1 MIDKYVE
8 LFSGITMTR
17 IEPLPLIV
25 SLLFAS
31 GLMGWVVW
39 SQRPVEPAPVIE
51 AAPPPVAET
60 APAPAVPPVDEA
72 RAAELRQ
79 AAEEAPEDVQPR
91 VDLGN
96 LYFYAQRFEEAV
108 PWYEAVLALEPDQVD
123 VSTDLALAYYYLED
137 TDRALAQFD
146 RSLEIDPAHP
156 KTFLSLGMVR
166 AFGNRDLDGAMAAWE
181 EVVRVAPGSS
191 EALAATEAL
200 ESLRAV
206 H

>member
-1 MIDKYVE
+1 
-8 LFSGITMTR
+8 MTR

-39 SQRPVEPAPVIE
+39 SQRPVEPEIVAEV
-51 AAPPPVAET
+51 AAPPAAEVP
-60 APAPAVPPVDEA
+60 APPAVPPVDETRA
-72 RAAELRQ
+72 ADLHQAAEL
-79 AAEEAPEDVQPR
+79 APADVQVR
-91 VDLGN
+91 IDLGN

-108 PWYEAVLALEPDQVD
+108 PWYEAVLALEPEAVD

-156 KTFLSLGMVR
+156 KTFLSIGMVR

>member
-1 MIDKYVE
+1 
-8 LFSGITMTR
+8 MTR

-25 SLLFAS
+25 SLLFAF

-39 SQRPVEPAPVIE
+39 SQRPVEPEIVAAV
-51 AAPPPVAET
+51 AAPPAAEI
-60 APAPAVPPVDEA
+60 PPPSAVPPVDET
-72 RAAELRQ
+72 RAADLRQ
-79 AAEEAPEDVQPR
+79 AAEQAPADVQVR
-91 VDLGN
+91 IDLGN

-108 PWYEAVLALEPDQVD
+108 PWYEAVLALEPEAVD

-137 TDRALAQFD
+137 TVRALAQFD

-156 KTFLSLGMVR
+156 KTFLSIGMVR

>member
-1 MIDKYVE
+1 
-8 LFSGITMTR
+8 MTR

-39 SQRPVEPAPVIE
+39 SQRPVEPEIVAEV
-51 AAPPPVAET
+51 AAPPAAET
-60 APAPAVPPVDEA
+60 PSPPAVPPVDET
-72 RAAELRQ
+72 RAADLRQ
-79 AAEEAPEDVQPR
+79 AAEQAPADVQVR
-91 VDLGN
+91 IDLGN

-108 PWYEAVLALEPDQVD
+108 PWYEAVLALEPEAVD

-137 TDRALAQFD
+137 TVRALAQFD

-156 KTFLSLGMVR
+156 KTFLSIGMVR

-181 EVVRVAPGSS
+181 EVVRVAPGTS

>member
-1 MIDKYVE
+1 
-8 LFSGITMTR
+8 MTR

-25 SLLFAS
+25 SLLFAF

-39 SQRPVEPAPVIE
+39 SQRPVEPEIVAAV
-51 AAPPPVAET
+51 AAPPAAEI
-60 APAPAVPPVDEA
+60 PSPSAVPPVDET
-72 RAAELRQ
+72 RAADLRQ
-79 AAEEAPEDVQPR
+79 AAEQAPADVQVR
-91 VDLGN
+91 IDLGN

-108 PWYEAVLALEPDQVD
+108 PWYEAVLALEPEAVD

-137 TDRALAQFD
+137 TVRALAQFD

-156 KTFLSLGMVR
+156 KTFLSIGMVR

-181 EVVRVAPGSS
+181 VVVRVAPGTS

>member
-1 MIDKYVE
+1 MIDESAESY
-8 LFSGITMTR
+8 SGTAMTR
-17 IEPLPLIV
+17 IEPLPLVV
-25 SLLFAS
+25 SLGVAC

-39 SQRPVEPAPVIE
+39 SQRPVEPVT
-51 AAPPPVAET
+51 VANASSSVESG
-60 APAPAVPPVDEA
+60 PAVPAVPPVDET

-79 AAEEAPEDVQPR
+79 AAEQSPADTQAR

-108 PWYEAVLALEPDQVD
+108 PWYEAVLELEPDDVD

-137 TDRALAQFD
+137 TERALAQFD
-146 RSLEIDPAHP
+146 RSLEMDPAHP

-166 AFGNRDLDGAMAAWE
+166 AFGNRDLAGAMSAWE
-181 EVVRVAPGSS
+181 EVLRVAPGSA

>member
-1 MIDKYVE
+1 
-8 LFSGITMTR
+8 
-17 IEPLPLIV
+17 
-25 SLLFAS
+25 
-31 GLMGWVVW
+31 MGWVVW
-39 SQRPVEPAPVIE
+39 SQRPVEPEIVAE
-51 AAPPPVAET
+51 MAAPPAAET
-60 APAPAVPPVDEA
+60 PSPPAVPPVDET
-72 RAAELRQ
+72 RAADLRQ
-79 AAEEAPEDVQPR
+79 AAEQAPADVQVR
-91 VDLGN
+91 IDLGN

-108 PWYEAVLALEPDQVD
+108 PWYEAVLAREPEAVD

-156 KTFLSLGMVR
+156 KTFLSIGMVR

>member
-1 MIDKYVE
+1 
-8 LFSGITMTR
+8 MTR
-17 IEPLPLIV
+17 IDPLPLIV
-25 SLLFAS
+25 SLLVAS

-39 SQRPVEPAPVIE
+39 SQRPVEPEIAAEV
-51 AAPPPVAET
+51 AAPPPAAET
-60 APAPAVPPVDEA
+60 PSPPAVPPVDET
-72 RAAELRQ
+72 RAADLRQ
-79 AAEEAPEDVQPR
+79 AAEQAPADVQVR
-91 VDLGN
+91 IDLGN

-108 PWYEAVLALEPDQVD
+108 PWYEGVLALETEAVD

-156 KTFLSLGMVR
+156 KTFLSIGMVR

-181 EVVRVAPGSS
+181 EVVRVAPGTS

>member
-1 MIDKYVE
+1 MIDESAESY
-8 LFSGITMTR
+8 SRTAMTR
-17 IEPLPLIV
+17 IEPLPLVV
-25 SLLFAS
+25 SLGVAC

-39 SQRPVEPAPVIE
+39 SQRPVEPVTVANASSSVESGPV
-51 AAPPPVAET
+51 
-60 APAPAVPPVDEA
+60 VPPVDET

-79 AAEEAPEDVQPR
+79 AAEQSPADTQAR

-108 PWYEAVLALEPDQVD
+108 PWYEAVLELEPDEVD

-137 TDRALAQFD
+137 TERALAQFD

-181 EVVRVAPGSS
+181 EVLRVAPGSA

>member
-1 MIDKYVE
+1 
-8 LFSGITMTR
+8 MTR

-39 SQRPVEPAPVIE
+39 SQRPVEPEIVAEV
-51 AAPPPVAET
+51 AAPPAAET
-60 APAPAVPPVDEA
+60 PSPPAVPPVDET
-72 RAAELRQ
+72 RAADLRQ
-79 AAEEAPEDVQPR
+79 AAEQAPADVQVR
-91 VDLGN
+91 IDLGN

-108 PWYEAVLALEPDQVD
+108 PWYEAVLALESEAVD

-156 KTFLSLGMVR
+156 KTFLSIGMVR

-181 EVVRVAPGSS
+181 EVVRVAPGTS

>member
-1 MIDKYVE
+1 
-8 LFSGITMTR
+8 MTR
-17 IEPLPLIV
+17 IEPLPLVV
-25 SLLFAS
+25 SLLLAC

-39 SQRPVEPAPVIE
+39 SQRPVEPVTVAE
-51 AAPPPVAET
+51 APPSAAQTP
-60 APAPAVPPVDEA
+60 PAPAVPPVDET

-79 AAEEAPEDVQPR
+79 AAEQSPGDAQVR

-108 PWYEAVLALEPDQVD
+108 PWYEAVLELDPGQID
-123 VSTDLALAYYYLED
+123 VSTDLGLAYYYLED
-137 TDRALAQFD
+137 TERALAQFD
-146 RSLEIDPAHP
+146 RSFDIDPEHP

-200 ESLRAV
+200 QSLRAV

>member
-1 MIDKYVE
+1 
-8 LFSGITMTR
+8 MTR

-39 SQRPVEPAPVIE
+39 SQRPVEPEIVAE
-51 AAPPPVAET
+51 MAAPPAAET
-60 APAPAVPPVDEA
+60 PSPPAVPPVDET
-72 RAAELRQ
+72 RAADLRQ
-79 AAEEAPEDVQPR
+79 AAEQAPADVQVR
-91 VDLGN
+91 IDLGN

-108 PWYEAVLALEPDQVD
+108 PWYEAVLAREPEAVD

-156 KTFLSLGMVR
+156 KTFLSIGMVR

>member
-1 MIDKYVE
+1 
-8 LFSGITMTR
+8 MTR

-39 SQRPVEPAPVIE
+39 SQRPVEPEIVAEV
-51 AAPPPVAET
+51 AAPPAAET
-60 APAPAVPPVDEA
+60 PSPPAVPPVDET
-72 RAAELRQ
+72 RAADLRQ
-79 AAEEAPEDVQPR
+79 AAEQAPADVQVR
-91 VDLGN
+91 IDLGN

-108 PWYEAVLALEPDQVD
+108 PWYEAVLALESEAVD

-156 KTFLSLGMVR
+156 KTFLSIGMVR

>member
-1 MIDKYVE
+1 
-8 LFSGITMTR
+8 MTR

-39 SQRPVEPAPVIE
+39 SQRPFEPEVVEEVGVPS
-51 AAPPPVAET
+51 AAQIPSPPV
-60 APAPAVPPVDEA
+60 VPPVDEA

-79 AAEEAPEDVQPR
+79 AAEQAPADIQVR
-91 VDLGN
+91 TDLGN

-108 PWYEAVLALEPDQVD
+108 PWYEAVLALEPAAVD

-156 KTFLSLGMVR
+156 KTFLSIGMVR

-181 EVVRVAPGSS
+181 EVVRIAPGSS

>member
-1 MIDKYVE
+1 
-8 LFSGITMTR
+8 MTR
-17 IEPLPLIV
+17 IEPLPLVV
-25 SLLFAS
+25 SLLFAC

-51 AAPPPVAET
+51 PASPVAEAAPP
-60 APAPAVPPVDEA
+60 PAVPPVDEI
-72 RAAELRQ
+72 RAASLRD

-108 PWYEAVLALEPDQVD
+108 PWYEAVLALDPEHVD

-146 RSLEIDPAHP
+146 RSLEIDPEHP

-181 EVVRVAPGSS
+181 EVVRVAPGSA

>member
-1 MIDKYVE
+1 
-8 LFSGITMTR
+8 MTR

-39 SQRPVEPAPVIE
+39 SQRPVEPEIVAEV
-51 AAPPPVAET
+51 AAPPAAET
-60 APAPAVPPVDEA
+60 PSPPAVPPVDET
-72 RAAELRQ
+72 RAADLRQ
-79 AAEEAPEDVQPR
+79 AAEQAPADVQVR
-91 VDLGN
+91 IDLGN

-108 PWYEAVLALEPDQVD
+108 PWYEAVLAREPEAVD

-156 KTFLSLGMVR
+156 KTFLSIGMVR

-181 EVVRVAPGSS
+181 EVVRVAPGTS

>member
-1 MIDKYVE
+1 
-8 LFSGITMTR
+8 MTR

-39 SQRPVEPAPVIE
+39 SQRPVEPEIVAEV
-51 AAPPPVAET
+51 AAPPAAET
-60 APAPAVPPVDEA
+60 PSPPAVPPVDET
-72 RAAELRQ
+72 RAADLRQ
-79 AAEEAPEDVQPR
+79 AAEQAPADVQVR
-91 VDLGN
+91 IDLGN

-108 PWYEAVLALEPDQVD
+108 PWYEAVLAREPEAVD

-156 KTFLSLGMVR
+156 KTFLSIGMVR